1 LFKNGIIRV
10 EMLGWG
16 RRCVQHRG
24 RPQLPG
30 RTCRGWLTVLPLG
43 VLLSAHAHAPCLL
56 SAHLSPPCLPSAH
69 LPPCLLFDC
78 RCAACRWTPRS
89 LRCACGGT
97 DTSTQVRGWL
107 AGGPGGW
114 EAVAVASVWVVWG
127 LTEVSLQ
134 ARRGACIAAC
144 ACSMTASFQPT
155 HPSSPLHASP
165 ACPAE
170 TRQFAKKAAPGGGE
184 RTFVQFILEPLYK
197 IYAQVRDGLLPCRL
211 CCWFVKRCWRCWAL
225 PALLTLPHP
234 CPKPQTNAT
243 PTNASPR
250 TPSCPAP
257 QILGEDELSVRG
269 MMSEFGAALRAS
281 SYGMDVKPL
290 VKEAC
295 GQIFGGSGGL
305 VDMLVRHLPSS
316 KAATAAKVERCYSGA
331 GWRRDGRAAGCTAVP
346 VAGEVGMVLGAAA
359 ASAAA
364 ANLAGWLTSPRPC
377 PRCPCPPAGPQ
388 DSQLVEHMR
397 ACNPRGPLVIYICKL
412 FPKNDCSRFDAF
424 GRILSGTV
432 KPGDKVGG
440 WVGLVAAGVGGHQ
453 CCMPSSGSCCWQ
465 AGRQAEGRNPMPITL
480 MLTSLP
486 LPAGPCLLPA
496 CTGADIGRGVHAR

>member
-1 LFKNGIIRV
+1 
-10 EMLGWG
+10 MGWG
-16 RRCVQHRG
+16 EAG
-24 RPQLPG
+24 
-30 RTCRGWLTVLPLG
+30 PLS
-43 VLLSAHAHAPCLL
+43 LLAADGAGAC
-56 SAHLSPPCLPSAH
+56 
-69 LPPCLLFDC
+69 
-78 RCAACRWTPRS
+78 CALKITPR
-89 LRCACGGT
+89 LF
-97 DTSTQVRGWL
+97 
-107 AGGPGGW
+107 
-114 EAVAVASVWVVWG
+114 
-127 LTEVSLQ
+127 
-134 ARRGACIAAC
+134 ARM
-144 ACSMTASFQPT
+144 S
-155 HPSSPLHASP
+155 
-165 ACPAE
+165 
-170 TRQFAKKAAPGGGE
+170 
-184 RTFVQFILEPLYK
+184 
-197 IYAQVRDGLLPCRL
+197 
-211 CCWFVKRCWRCWAL
+211 
-225 PALLTLPHP
+225 
-234 CPKPQTNAT
+234 T
-243 PTNASPR
+243 PTPTPCH

-257 QILGEDELSVRG
+257 QILGEDERSVRG

-397 ACNPRGPLVIYICKL
+397 ACTPRGPLVIYICKL

-453 CCMPSSGSCCWQ
+453 CCMPEQKWH
-465 AGRQAEGRNPMPITL
+465 TL
-480 MLTSLP
+480 FTL
-486 LPAGPCLLPA
+486 
-496 CTGADIGRGVHAR
+496 I